1 MDKAQFTKYNTK
13 EYIKDEDGILNRK
26 GQKYLNRL
34 YENNEEFR
42 DEIINFVRD
51 KTKLDLDIILDRRY
65 KTNMLNMTGKK
76 YLAEYITSK
85 DNTKDIIEIL
95 AKFPP

>member
-1 MDKAQFTKYNTK
+1 MIHEIQYHE
-13 EYIKDEDGILNRK
+13 EYIKEEDGILNRK
-26 GQKYLNRL
+26 GGNYLSNV

-42 DEIINFVRD
+42 DEIINFIRD
-51 KTKLDLDIILDRRY
+51 KKELDLGVILDRRY
-65 KTNMLNMTGKK
+65 KTNILNMTTKK

-95 AKFPP
+95 ARYYL

>member
-1 MDKAQFTKYNTK
+1 MKIMKK
-13 EYIKDEDGILNRK
+13 
-26 GQKYLNRL
+26 
-34 YENNEEFR
+34 FR
-42 DEIINFVRD
+42 DEIINFIRD
-51 KTKLDLDIILDRRY
+51 KKELDLEVILDRRY

-95 AKFPP
+95 ARYYL